1 MGDSRTAVWNVP
13 AAVPDT
19 ILNIRADGSL
29 RGGDLCRTLAAATDA
44 WLAGLYAGAIGEAQP
59 RGVALVAVGG
69 YGRAELCPGSDVDL
83 LLIDGGRRGDRRELA
98 KVAERIWYPVWDA
111 GVKLGHAVRTVKE
124 ALALAANDLDTAT
137 ALLDVRLIAGDAA
150 VADEL
155 GERASAQWRARSTR
169 WLAALSESVA
179 QRHAKAGEVAFLLE
193 PDLKEGRGGLRD
205 VHALRWAEAAQRI
218 LLEEDHEA
226 LDAAYQTILAVRVEL
241 HRRTGKATD
250 RLLLQEQDAVAAALG
265 DRDADALMARV
276 AAAARTIAW
285 TSDET
290 WQRIDALL
298 AGPGGRVATKDQP
311 LGAGLVLRDGLV
323 ELAPGADPSTDP
335 GLALRAAAAAATQE
349 TRIGRNT
356 LSRLA
361 APTAPALPEP
371 WPDEAR
377 RSFLRLLGAG
387 AAALEVLE
395 ALDQKGLL
403 VRLVPEWVHV
413 RCLPQRNA
421 YHRFTVDRHLSETA
435 AGAAALAARVRRPD
449 LLLLGAWLHDIGKGF
464 KPGNHSETGV
474 PVVESIAARMGFPA
488 EDIAVLATLVRHHL
502 LLADAATR
510 RDVQDPATVEL
521 VAAAVG
527 DTGVLELLHALTEA
541 DSLATGSAAW
551 SPWKAGLVA
560 DLVGRARKALAGVPH
575 DDAADEFPTAAQQA
589 LIERAAARGDIVLEG
604 DGAHVVLAAPDRRGL
619 FCRVAGTLALHSL
632 DVLAAR
638 VWSSDEG
645 VAVEEFRVAPLFG
658 GEPQWDAV
666 EADVQRVLAGRLSLE
681 ARLADR
687 AHAYA
692 GRSKQTAAA
701 PARTSVTVDN
711 EASAHATVIEVHAPD
726 KVGVLYRIT
735 RALADLE
742 LDIRHAKVASLG
754 HEVVDAFYVVDAAGG
769 KLTDADHRR
778 EVERAVLV
786 ELSRA

>member
-1 MGDSRTAVWNVP
+1 MP

-19 ILNIRADGSL
+19 ILNIRADASL
-29 RGGDLCRTLAAATDA
+29 RGGALCRSLAAATDT
-44 WLAGLYAGAIGEAQP
+44 WLAGLYADAIGPSQP

-69 YGRAELCPGSDVDL
+69 YGRAELSPGSDVDV

-98 KVAERIWYPVWDA
+98 RVAERIWYPVWDA

-137 ALLDVRLIAGDAA
+137 SLLEMRLIAGDQA
-150 VADEL
+150 VAGEL
-155 GERASAQWRARSTR
+155 AERAMVQWRARSTR

-179 QRHAKAGEVAFLLE
+179 QRHARAGEVAFLLE

-218 LLEEDHEA
+218 LFQEDHAA
-226 LDAAYQTILAVRVEL
+226 LDVAYQTILAARVEL
-241 HRRTGKATD
+241 HRLTGKPTD
-250 RLLLQEQDAVAAALG
+250 RLLLQEQDSVAAALG

-276 AAAARTIAW
+276 VAAARTIAW
-285 TSDET
+285 TSDEA
-290 WQRIDALL
+290 WQRIDASL

-311 LGAGLVLRDGLV
+311 VGAGLVLRDGFV
-323 ELAPGADPSTDP
+323 ELAPGADPSADP
-335 GLALRAAAAAATQE
+335 GLTLRAAAAAAIQGS
-349 TRIGRNT
+349 RLGRAT

-361 APTAPALPEP
+361 AERAALPEP
-371 WPDEAR
+371 WPEEAR
-377 RSFLRLLGAG
+377 RNFLRLLGAG
-387 AAALEVLE
+387 PAAIPVLE
-395 ALDQKGLL
+395 SLDQKELL
-403 VRLVPEWVHV
+403 VRLVPEWQHV
-413 RCLPQRNA
+413 RSLPQRNA
-421 YHRFTVDRHLSETA
+421 YHRFTVDRHLTETA
-435 AGAAALAARVRRPD
+435 AGAAGLAARVHRPD

-464 KPGNHSETGV
+464 RPGDHSETGV
-474 PVVESIAARMGFPA
+474 PVVEAVAGRMGFPP
-488 EDIAVLATLVRHHL
+488 EDVAVLATLVRHHL
-502 LLADAATR
+502 LLAEAATR
-510 RDVQDPATVEL
+510 RDVQDPATVEM

-541 DSLATGSAAW
+541 DSLATGPAAW

-560 DLVGRARKALAGVPH
+560 DLVDRARKLLAGVPL
-575 DDAADEFPTAAQQA
+575 DRAPDEFPTPEQRA
-589 LIERAAARGDIVLEG
+589 LIAQAVAQGDIVLQG
-604 DGAHVVLAAPDRRGL
+604 DGAHLVLAAPDRRGL

-645 VAVEEFRVAPLFG
+645 VAVEEFRVAPVFG
-658 GEPQWDAV
+658 GEPKWDAV

-681 ARLADR
+681 ARLAER

-692 GRSKQTAAA
+692 GRSRQTAAA
-701 PARTSVTVDN
+701 PARTSVTLDN
-711 EASAHATVIEVHAPD
+711 EASAAATVIEVRAPD
-726 KVGVLYRIT
+726 KVGALYRIT

-754 HEVVDAFYVVDAAGG
+754 HEVVDAFYVVDAAGQ
-769 KLTDADHRR
+769 KITDADHRR
-778 EVERAVLV
+778 EVERAVLI